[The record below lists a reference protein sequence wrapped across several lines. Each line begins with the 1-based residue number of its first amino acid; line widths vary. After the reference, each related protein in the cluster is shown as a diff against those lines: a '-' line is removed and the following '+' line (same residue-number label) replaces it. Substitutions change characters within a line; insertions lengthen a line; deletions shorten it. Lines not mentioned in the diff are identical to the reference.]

1 MRIKLVLLAFFTF
14 SMAPLLAQT
23 WEAGVFGGVSGYM
36 GDINPRKF
44 YQVNDM
50 AYGLQLKRNFDG
62 YWSAK
67 LNLMQGTIAGDDGWA
82 DNAFQQQRN
91 LSFYSPLTE
100 ASLQVEFN
108 FFKYLAGVSRVRIT
122 PFLFTGIGG
131 VMFNPKRKV
140 SDGVNTTTYSL
151 NDFHNEG
158 QTKNYQTRSLTV
170 PYGFGVKYNI
180 RGSWNL
186 IGEVGYRTAFTDYLD
201 DVSQNYPNDLST
213 RTYIPRM
220 LSDPSGVAI
229 DGTQRGDYRKRD
241 TYLFAGLSLTFTFV
255 SRKCPVV
262 DN

>member
-1 MRIKLVLLAFFTF
+1 MRFRFILFLILSLPAF
-14 SMAPLLAQT
+14 PVLAQT
-23 WEAGVFGGVSGYM
+23 WETGVFGGVSGYM

-44 YQVNDM
+44 YQVNDA
-50 AYGLQLKRNFDG
+50 AYGLQVKRNFDG

-67 LNLMQGTIAGDDGWA
+67 LNLMQGTIAGSDSWS
-82 DNAFQQQRN
+82 DNAYQQDRN
-91 LSFYSPLTE
+91 LSFYSSITE

-131 VMFNPKRKV
+131 VMYEPK
-140 SDGVNTTTYSL
+140 VNLSGQVYNLRDYNT
-151 NDFHNEG
+151 EG
-158 QTKNYQTRSLTV
+158 QTAPYQNKVLSV

-201 DVSQNYPNDLST
+201 DVSQKYPTSFSSATQQLLST
-213 RTYIPRM
+213 RGSANAFP
-220 LSDPSGVAI
+220 D
-229 DGTQRGDYRKRD
+229 TQRGDYRKRD
-241 TYLFAGLSLTFTFV
+241 TYMFAGLSLTYTFV